1 MSDVKVAVA
10 QIPSLKGDIS
20 VNIIR
25 HLLAIEKAAE
35 LGVKYIVFPELSLTS
50 YEPEL
55 ALELSFKVDDP
66 RLQPLIDAAITHNIH
81 VVVGVPLIELDDV
94 YIASVTISDLGIIT
108 YYRKMHLHEGEN
120 TYFTA
125 GKKHQLLNVYGFRI
139 ANAICADTNHVIHPQ
154 QCYELGADIYMAG
167 VLIGESGY
175 QPDTAL
181 LKAYSKDFGL
191 LVAVANHNAPT
202 GKWLPIGKSAIWY
215 NNQLIASAN
224 ETQNALV
231 IAEKQTVGWSG
242 YVVELQ

>member
-1 MSDVKVAVA
+1 MSDFKVAVA
-10 QIPSLKGDIS
+10 QIPSLKGDVS

-35 LGVKYIVFPELSLTS
+35 LGIKYIVFPELSLTG

-55 ALELSFKVDDP
+55 ALELSFKIDDP
-66 RLQPLIDAAITHNIH
+66 RLQPLIDTAITHKIH
-81 VVVGVPLIELDDV
+81 VVVGVPLIELDVV
-94 YIASVTISDLGIIT
+94 YIASVTISDLGIVT

-120 TYFTA
+120 AYFTA
-125 GKKHQLLNVYGFRI
+125 GIKHHFLNIDGFQI

-154 QCYELGADIYMAG
+154 GCYELGADIYMAG

-175 QPDTAL
+175 QSDTSL
-181 LKAYSKDFGL
+181 LKAYSKNFGL

-202 GKWLPIGKSAIWY
+202 GNWLPIGKSAIWY
-215 NNQLIASAN
+215 KNQLIVSAN

-231 IAEKQTVGWSG
+231 IAEKQTIGWCG